1 MKRVWIIAVAG
12 LLLGTFALGILV
24 GSRRRTGAGMSSTP
38 LPTPA
43 SGSPAGAG
51 SEGCTDYGEAA
62 SQVGKEGC
70 VSGQVLRVFT
80 SKNGNSFLDFCA
92 DYRNCPFTS
101 VIFAADQA
109 KFGDLGTLRGRRV
122 EISGKIT
129 TYRGRAEIVIHNPEQ
144 IRSAP

>member
-1 MKRVWIIAVAG
+1 MNRIWMVAGAG
-12 LLLGTFALGILV
+12 LLLVTFVLGLLV
-24 GSRRRTGAGMSSTP
+24 GLRRR
-38 LPTPA
+38 PA
-43 SGSPAGAG
+43 DGAG
-51 SEGCTDYGEAA
+51 STTSYSVSPSAAAGSSEGCIDFREAA

-122 EISGKIT
+122 EIRGAIT
-129 TYRGRAEIVIHNPEQ
+129 TYQGRAEIVIHSPEQ
-144 IRSAP
+144 IRSAR